1 MLLKVIII
9 SIVLVAF
16 VVLALGIKLLFDP
29 DAEFTVHSCSLEEG
43 KSSED
48 GSCLKCQLQ
57 DFANCPE
64 KMDTRKLNYH
74 KS

>member
-16 VVLALGIKLLFDP
+16 VVLALGIKLFFDP

-43 KSSED
+43 NISED
-48 GSCLKCQLQ
+48 GTCLKCQVKDL
-57 DFANCPE
+57 ANCPE
-64 KMDTRKLNYH
+64 KLETRQLNYQ
-74 KS
+74 K